1 MRGRDFAIDALQ
13 SLRPSAVRRP
23 RTGEVG
29 GQHRDGVHLRDSQP
43 SPTGVTTELIA
54 TGELIDLKDV
64 GATHVTTIDARFDD
78 TEVPTVIHLD
88 EVMTLD
94 RFIYRQV
101 HG

>member
-1 MRGRDFAIDALQ
+1 
-13 SLRPSAVRRP
+13 
-23 RTGEVG
+23 
-29 GQHRDGVHLRDSQP
+29 
-43 SPTGVTTELIA
+43 VTTELVA
-54 TGELIDLKDV
+54 TGELIDLQDV